1 MTDTIEQLLN
11 DNLYDSKDW
20 RASNTVERIEWL
32 ISMLESK
39 NEEIDM
45 WLEQLEWARKDREQ
59 MRDALLLTLPF
70 VKKDGEVEAVVHAA
84 LLIEE

>member
-1 MTDTIEQLLN
+1 MTDAIEKLLN

-45 WLEQLEWARKDREQ
+45 WLEQLELARKYREQ

-84 LLIEE
+84 LMVE

>member
-11 DNLYDSKDW
+11 DNLFDSKDW

-45 WLEQLEWARKDREQ
+45 WLEQLELARKYREQ

-84 LLIEE
+84 LMVE